1 MSFCELCGSQINGP
15 AFTIVVENVVMNV
28 CRSCSRHGKAYT
40 GPRKAKKRYVEEEF
54 KFRFATVRSDY
65 SKVIRE
71 ARERLGLSY
80 DELGSRIK
88 EGGPVVKLLEEGK
101 FKPDPVMAKKIE
113 SSLGVKLV
121 LEGSGTNE

>member
-1 MSFCELCGSQINGP
+1 
-15 AFTIVVENVVMNV
+15 VVENVTMSV
-28 CRSCSRHGKAYT
+28 CRSCSRHGKPYT
-40 GPRKAKKRYVEEEF
+40 GQRKTKKRAVEEEF
-54 KFRFATVRSDY
+54 KFRFPTVRNDY

-88 EGGPVVKLLEEGK
+88 EAGSVVKLLEEGK

-113 SSLGVKLV
+113 SSLRVKLV